1 MNRFEMF
8 LNAEGIPGD
17 RKVLDTIIQFPH
29 LRDELH
35 FINNGMAA
43 ISLYERSAN
52 VPRTETRVHVR
63 AKSGVVID
71 GPMVF
76 TGIQSASFFQ
86 AFRREK
92 DSGDFIPS
100 VLKVP
105 RNPGQAELECM
116 VWNEVGAA
124 AMANDLSL
132 VPVEYVSLGG
142 YHSVLTSKD
151 KSDMTHVR
159 AGVLMPQYACT
170 LANMPVPVDETYG
183 LHVFDRIF
191 AALEFL
197 HEHAWMH
204 GDVKPSNIFID
215 AVGRS
220 WLGDY
225 GSSQPFD
232 KVVSQYTG
240 GTPAYQCDEART
252 QLLSGGSPI
261 WFDKIG
267 LAISILCRLGL
278 VDVRTVTDPWPLQ
291 AIKTAADR
299 VLSGKLKD
307 VIISTL

>member
-8 LNAEGIPGD
+8 LNAEGISVD
-17 RKVLDTIIQFPH
+17 RKVLDTIVQFPH
-29 LRDELH
+29 LRDELS
-35 FINNGMAA
+35 FINSGTAA

-52 VPRTETRVHVR
+52 IPRTETRVNVR
-63 AKSGVVID
+63 ADSGVVID

-76 TGIQSASFFQ
+76 RGIQSASFFH

-105 RNPGQAELECM
+105 KKHGQAALECIL
-116 VWNEVGAA
+116 WNEVGAA

-132 VPVEYVSLGG
+132 VPVAYVNLGG
-142 YHSVLTSKD
+142 YHAVLTSKD
-151 KSDMTHVR
+151 KSDLTYVR
-159 AGVLMPQYACT
+159 AGLLMPQYACT
-170 LANMPVPVDETYG
+170 LASMPVPVDETYG

-215 AVGRS
+215 TVGRS

-240 GTPAYQCDEART
+240 GTPAYQCDEARI

-261 WFDKIG
+261 WFDRIG
-267 LAISILCRLGL
+267 LAISLLCRLGL
-278 VDVRTVTDPWPLQ
+278 VDVRTVTDPWPLL
-291 AIKTAADR
+291 ALKTAADR
-299 VLSGKLKD
+299 VISGKLKD
-307 VIISTL
+307 VIISTF